1 MTFGMVR
8 ARTMRWLWGGALV
21 LVAGLPW
28 RVSVAAEVSTPA
40 AVPTRPALSVS
51 EIVRRSEEARIRLQ
65 DIDQA
70 MADDRGILVLEG
82 QVAQLNTRSDK
93 TFTDTSR
100 RLAENPTLSVVTDLR
115 VVWQQ
120 IAADLADAQRLL
132 TKRGNEVEALATK
145 VAQLTDEWGEVRASL
160 AEVEAPAEVQTSAD
174 EIARTL
180 AARRSAILA
189 HQGRVLAL
197 QERVSRSLHRTAEAD
212 AEIAQWLRGRVENL
226 LRTDTMPLWR
236 QPVLRD
242 GAAAVDHLTRAVREF
257 ARPLRP
263 YLQTRS
269 ANVVVQLLLVLVV
282 AVLLR
287 IARGVVSE
295 WPQRTPEVAEFLG
308 LAQRPLAAAVM
319 LGTIGGF
326 WAHVNAPRILLVLF
340 AVAAI
345 LAILRLASRLI
356 EAQLVFLAYALA
368 ACATVALLRGLVGSS
383 PPLLQCVLVCE
394 TALAS
399 GLTLWVVRRRAD
411 RFKPG
416 TVPLVRVVGTLLSG
430 LLAVATVM
438 ACIGYL
444 DLTQFV
450 VQVSLGG
457 VYLALLLFM
466 AIRIVTGLV
475 VYLLRVPPLT
485 KLRLVRRNRDRI
497 QQLVGRLLTGAAAV
511 LWSFY
516 MLRNIGLFEPV
527 MAGLAAV
534 LDLGFRRGDMTFTL
548 GDLVGFGVTL
558 WVAWLLSNLIRF
570 VLEEDVYPRVTLPR
584 GVSYALSNLVQ
595 YVVLTVGFFLALG
608 VAGVDLTKATILAG
622 ALGVGVGF
630 GLQNIVNNF
639 VSGLI
644 LLFER
649 PVQVGDAVTIG
660 TVGGQVKHIGIRS
673 STVRTWDGAEVIF
686 PNSALIAD
694 PVTNWTLSD
703 RRRRLT
709 LAVGVAYGTDPAA
722 VVALLLRVAGEH
734 AAVMKDP
741 EPLALF
747 MGFGDSALN
756 FELRAWTDRADAWA
770 PVQSDLYLAVHAA
783 LTAAGI
789 SIPFPQRDV
798 HLDTAQPV
806 PVQVVSGGSA
816 ADPGVPPTP

>member
-1 MTFGMVR
+1 
-8 ARTMRWLWGGALV
+8 
-21 LVAGLPW
+21 
-28 RVSVAAEVSTPA
+28 
-40 AVPTRPALSVS
+40 
-51 EIVRRSEEARIRLQ
+51 
-65 DIDQA
+65 
-70 MADDRGILVLEG
+70 
-82 QVAQLNTRSDK
+82 
-93 TFTDTSR
+93 
-100 RLAENPTLSVVTDLR
+100 
-115 VVWQQ
+115 
-120 IAADLADAQRLL
+120 
-132 TKRGNEVEALATK
+132 
-145 VAQLTDEWGEVRASL
+145 
-160 AEVEAPAEVQTSAD
+160 
-174 EIARTL
+174 
-180 AARRSAILA
+180 
-189 HQGRVLAL
+189 
-197 QERVSRSLHRTAEAD
+197 
-212 AEIAQWLRGRVENL
+212 
-226 LRTDTMPLWR
+226 
-236 QPVLRD
+236 
-242 GAAAVDHLTRAVREF
+242 
-257 ARPLRP
+257 
-263 YLQTRS
+263 
-269 ANVVVQLLLVLVV
+269 
-282 AVLLR
+282 
-287 IARGVVSE
+287 
-295 WPQRTPEVAEFLG
+295 
-308 LAQRPLAAAVM
+308 
-319 LGTIGGF
+319 
-326 WAHVNAPRILLVLF
+326 
-340 AVAAI
+340 
-345 LAILRLASRLI
+345 
-356 EAQLVFLAYALA
+356 
-368 ACATVALLRGLVGSS
+368 
-383 PPLLQCVLVCE
+383 
-394 TALAS
+394 
-399 GLTLWVVRRRAD
+399 
-411 RFKPG
+411 
-416 TVPLVRVVGTLLSG
+416 
-430 LLAVATVM
+430 
-438 ACIGYL
+438 
-444 DLTQFV
+444 
-450 VQVSLGG
+450 
-457 VYLALLLFM
+457 
-466 AIRIVTGLV
+466 
-475 VYLLRVPPLT
+475 
-485 KLRLVRRNRDRI
+485 
-497 QQLVGRLLTGAAAV
+497 
-511 LWSFY
+511 
-516 MLRNIGLFEPV
+516 

-548 GDLVGFGVTL
+548 GDLVRFGVTL
-558 WVAWLLSNLIRF
+558 WVAWLLSKLIRF

-806 PVQVVSGGSA
+806 PVQVVGGDA
-816 ADPGVPPTP
+816 GRAEPR